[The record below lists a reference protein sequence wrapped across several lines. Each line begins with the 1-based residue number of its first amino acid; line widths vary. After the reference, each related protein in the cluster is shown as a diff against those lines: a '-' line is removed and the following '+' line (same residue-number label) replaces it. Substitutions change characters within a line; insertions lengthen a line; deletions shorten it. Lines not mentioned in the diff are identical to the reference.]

1 MNTYKTTINGKE
13 LTSGNLV
20 DHYNIIKDNT
30 QDLQLN
36 IARCITALS
45 VHVREAFY
53 FDDNTPER
61 SNDLR
66 HEIGQADILES
77 EYDIYHIANNKHW
90 ETRLIKD
97 VDRILTKEEN
107 NDLLKSVLKELWFT
121 PSDKYTFEKVA

>member
-1 MNTYKTTINGKE
+1 MNTYKTTINGKT

-45 VHVREAFY
+45 VNVREEFY

-61 SNDLR
+61 SSDLR

-77 EYDIYHIANNKHW
+77 EYDIYHAISNKHW
-90 ETRLIKD
+90 KTRLIKD
-97 VDRILTKEEN
+97 VDRILTKEDN

>member
-1 MNTYKTTINGKE
+1 MNTYKTTIDGKV
-13 LTSGNLV
+13 LTSNNLV

-45 VHVREAFY
+45 VNVRKAFY

-77 EYDIYHIANNKHW
+77 EYDIYHAISNKHW
-90 ETRLIKD
+90 KTRLIKD

>member
-1 MNTYKTTINGKE
+1 MTTYKTTINGKT

-30 QDLQLN
+30 QNLQLN

-45 VHVREAFY
+45 VNVREAFY

-61 SNDLR
+61 SNDLH

-77 EYDIYHIANNKHW
+77 EYDIYHAISNKHW
-90 ETRLIKD
+90 ETRLIND

-107 NDLLKSVLKELWFT
+107 NDLLKSVLKELWFSS
-121 PSDKYTFEKVA
+121 SDEYTFEKVA